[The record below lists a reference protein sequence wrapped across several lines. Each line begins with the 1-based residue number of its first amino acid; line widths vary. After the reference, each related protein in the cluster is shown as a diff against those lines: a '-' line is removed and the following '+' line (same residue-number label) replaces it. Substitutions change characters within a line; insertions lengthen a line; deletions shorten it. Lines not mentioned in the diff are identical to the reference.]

1 MCALELDAM
10 RTVLLCIALA
20 LAAAATDSA
29 RFPVSAQT
37 ASWSADIADIRRAA
51 ALIPGAKPARLNFLK
66 FAASLRTKN
75 FSVQGAPATPSVQ
88 ARTAFQVMYPDSYV
102 MVDAGMDQA
111 VHDFFGRGTKEPYDP
126 AAAAQVAK
134 AVEGARMILVTHE
147 HGDHVAGVIRGPQ
160 AAQFAAKTILTRTQ
174 VEVLTTK
181 PQMPEILLTA
191 EQARRFIVVDYDKYL
206 PVAPGIVLIKAGGH
220 TPGSQMVFVTLAS
233 GREYLLI
240 GDATWHMDGVREMKG
255 KAAPWVTEDVPA
267 VLDQLRWLNQL
278 SKSDPTLVIVASHD
292 EEQHAEL
299 VSTKVLT
306 NRLELR

>member
-1 MCALELDAM
+1 MRRLSAL
-10 RTVLLCIALA
+10 LA
-20 LAAAATDSA
+20 LAIVAAIAPHH
-29 RFPVSAQT
+29 RLVAQ
-37 ASWSADIADIRRAA
+37 AGGAWSADIADIRRAA
-51 ALIPGAKPARLNFLK
+51 SLVPGAKPARINVLK

-75 FSVQGAPATPSVQ
+75 FSVQGAPTTPSVQ
-88 ARTAFQVMYPDSYV
+88 ARTAFQVMYPDSYI
-102 MVDAGMDQA
+102 MVDAGMDQT
-111 VHDFFGRGTKEPYDP
+111 VHDFFGRGVKEPYDA

-134 AVEGARMILVTHE
+134 AVAGARMILVTHE

-160 AAQFAAKTILTRTQ
+160 AAQLAAKTILTRTQ
-174 VEVLTTK
+174 IDVLTTK

-191 EQARRFIVVDYDKYL
+191 EQARRFIVVDYERYL
-206 PVAPGIVLIKAGGH
+206 PVAPGIVLIKAAGH

-255 KAAPWVTEDVPA
+255 KAAPWVTEDVNA

-278 SKSDPTLVIVASHD
+278 SKSDPKLVIVASHD

-299 VSTKVLT
+299 VSAKVLA

>member
-1 MCALELDAM
+1 M
-10 RTVLLCIALA
+10 RYVLLLSGLAIATLTA
-20 LAAAATDSA
+20 VTLSRPVAAQA
-29 RFPVSAQT
+29 P
-37 ASWSADIADIRRAA
+37 SWSADIADIRRAA
-51 ALIPGAKPARLNFLK
+51 SLIPGARPARINFLK

-75 FSVQGAPATPSVQ
+75 FSVQGAPASPSVQ

-102 MVDAGMDQA
+102 MVDAGMDQT
-111 VHDFFGRGTKEPYDP
+111 VHDFFGRGVREPYDA

-160 AAQFAAKTILTRTQ
+160 AVQLAGKTILTRTQ
-174 VEVLTTK
+174 IDVLTTK

-191 EQARRFIVVDYDKYL
+191 EQARRFIVVDYEKYL

-240 GDATWHMDGVREMKG
+240 GDATWHMDGVREVKG
-255 KAAPWVTEDVPA
+255 KAAPWVTEDVGA
-267 VLDQLRWLNQL
+267 ILDQLRWLNQL
-278 SKSDPTLVIVASHD
+278 SKSDPKLVIVASHD
-292 EEQHAEL
+292 DEQHAEL
-299 VSTKVLT
+299 VSARVLT
-306 NRLELR
+306 SRLELR